1 MPAVNVNISR
11 DVLLWAV
18 KQTNEDNLSSK
29 LKNNIE
35 RWLDGTKT
43 PTFNQIEEFSKKSNI
58 PLGYFFLQTPPAE
71 NLELLEFRTV
81 NSVRLAEPSRNLI
94 DTIREMENVQ
104 DWMTSYRKEL
114 GFDTLSVVGSLK
126 HCTDAESVASKMR
139 EDLNL
144 DKNWYENVPG
154 VREAF
159 NYVRKKLEENCV
171 IVMMNGIVGNNTQRA
186 LDADEFRAFA
196 LVNEWAPLIFIN
208 ASDSLNARL
217 FSLLHEAAHI
227 WLGVNDLY
235 NDRYSS
241 AEKVSSLEMICNA
254 AAGELLVPTDDFLMQ
269 WNNLIETADVNEV
282 ISELYGKFNC
292 YEIVIA
298 RKALDNHK
306 IGRDLYNK
314 ISQGIID
321 YYRNSQ
327 EKRES
332 AGGNYYHTMN
342 SRLDS
347 IFVKALCESI
357 KMGRTSYT
365 EAYRLTNTSR
375 KTFPKVIQ
383 NLGGLE

>member
-126 HCTDAESVASKMR
+126 HCTDAESVAFKMR

-159 NYVRKKLEENCV
+159 HYVRKKLEENCV
-171 IVMMNGIVGNNTQRA
+171 IVMMNGIVGNNTHRA

-282 ISELYGKFNC
+282 ISELSGKFNC
-292 YEIVIA
+292 SEIVIA

>member
-1 MPAVNVNISR
+1 
-11 DVLLWAV
+11 
-18 KQTNEDNLSSK
+18 
-29 LKNNIE
+29 
-35 RWLDGTKT
+35 
-43 PTFNQIEEFSKKSNI
+43 
-58 PLGYFFLQTPPAE
+58 
-71 NLELLEFRTV
+71 
-81 NSVRLAEPSRNLI
+81 
-94 DTIREMENVQ
+94 
-104 DWMTSYRKEL
+104 
-114 GFDTLSVVGSLK
+114 
-126 HCTDAESVASKMR
+126 
-139 EDLNL
+139 
-144 DKNWYENVPG
+144 
-154 VREAF
+154 
-159 NYVRKKLEENCV
+159 
-171 IVMMNGIVGNNTQRA
+171 MMNGIVGNNTHRA

-227 WLGVNDLY
+227 WLGVNDLYNVNKYKKLYNNLY

-282 ISELYGKFNC
+282 ISELSGKFNC
-292 YEIVIA
+292 SEIVIA

-327 EKRES
+327 EKREP